1 MPSAGRFV
9 IVYMSDAP
17 SVRNAEQPI
26 RSIRYAEAWLRE
38 LGYRHAWGMSW
49 VKVSGARDGLVRALI
64 ADRGP
69 HVPMRPV
76 VSLYKAG
83 R

>member
-9 IVYMSDAP
+9 IVYMWDAP

-26 RSIRYAEAWLRE
+26 RSVYYAERWLRE
-38 LGYRHAWGMSW
+38 LGFTHQWGMSW
-49 VKVSGARDGLVRALI
+49 LRGTQRALI
-64 ADRGP
+64 ADRGM